1 VTTEAVRPDRAP
13 RRAPQRWESS
23 RLLLTP
29 PVLADARDIFA
40 RFASD
45 NDVTRYLSWP
55 RHRTVADSDAFVQ
68 FSLDEWSRRPAGPY
82 LIRDRRDGRLIGST
96 GLAVHDEAR
105 AMTGY
110 VLARDAWGRGYAT
123 EALTAMVQIAAAMG
137 LEELSALCHA
147 EHQASIRVLE
157 KCGFSRDTGVISP
170 MCFPNS
176 ALAAP
181 QPVVR
186 YSRRTPA
193 VIA

>member
-1 VTTEAVRPDRAP
+1 VTTDAARPH
-13 RRAPQRWESS
+13 RAPQRWESS
-23 RLLLTP
+23 RLLFTP
-29 PVLADARDIFA
+29 PLLADARDIFA

-45 NDVTRYLSWP
+45 DEVTRYLSWP
-55 RHRTVADSDAFVQ
+55 LHRTVADSDAFVQ

-82 LIRDRRDGRLIGST
+82 LIRDRSDGRLIGST
-96 GLAVHDEAR
+96 GLAVDDKAR

-123 EALTAMVQIAAAMG
+123 EALTAMLQIAAVMG

-147 EHQASIRVLE
+147 EHKASIRVLE
-157 KCGFSRDTGVISP
+157 KCGFSRDAGVRSP
-170 MCFPNS
+170 MSFPN
-176 ALAAP
+176 LPVAAP